1 MSKEVLILVD
11 AIAREKNVER
21 EIVFESLE
29 SALASATKKRFP
41 HDSDIVVR
49 IDRSNGEYDAFRRWK
64 VVEDDE
70 FTNDESEITLIGARK
85 QIDDIEIGDYI
96 EEELKAEN
104 LVGLALKR
112 PSKLLP
118 KKFVKLSVSKC

>member
-1 MSKEVLILVD
+1 MI
-11 AIAREKNVER
+11 
-21 EIVFESLE
+21 EI
-29 SALASATKKRFP
+29 SATKKRFP

-70 FTNDESEITLIGARK
+70 FMNDESEITLVGARK

-96 EEELKAEN
+96 EESSFL
-104 LVGLALKR
+104 
-112 PSKLLP
+112 
-118 KKFVKLSVSKC
+118 FVCVCSTCN